1 MLDLSVTLLLHFS
14 YFPIYRSV
22 SVLSRHSPKVKNFI
36 AFLALT
42 LPFKIT
48 NIVLAHML
56 HILNK
61 VAEAG
66 HGLGV
71 EVIRWCYRCLLSFS
85 LHDS

>member
-48 NIVLAHML
+48 NTVLAHMV
-56 HILNK
+56 HISK
-61 VAEAG
+61 RVAEA
-66 HGLGV
+66 GLGV
-71 EVIRWCYRCLLSFS
+71 EVIRWCYRCMLSFS